1 MLTALRQHPASL
13 LLALAGTCAGVQAD
27 ESGPDAVSF
36 LAFESVLDGKCQ
48 ILSDGGKLRILRN
61 THPDI
66 AVDFRLMRVFAGVP
80 QGLTTGRAAPA
91 GDPVKLGCTLV
102 DGRNQD
108 WTVDRARFAA
118 EES

>member
-1 MLTALRQHPASL
+1 MLNALRHHPTALL
-13 LLALAGTCAGVQAD
+13 LLLSSTCAAPQAG
-27 ESGPDAVSF
+27 ETGPDPVSF

-48 ILSDGGKLRILRN
+48 ILSEGGKLRILRN
-61 THPDI
+61 THPDT
-66 AVDFRLMRVFAGVP
+66 AVDFRLTRVFAGVP

-91 GDPVKLGCTLV
+91 GEPVKLGCTLV